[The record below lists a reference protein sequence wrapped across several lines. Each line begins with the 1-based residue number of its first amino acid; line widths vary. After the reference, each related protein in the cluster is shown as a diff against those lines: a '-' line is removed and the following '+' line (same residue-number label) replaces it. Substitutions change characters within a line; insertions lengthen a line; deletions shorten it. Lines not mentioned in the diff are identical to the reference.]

1 MEQTKSIYESADYK
15 RSRLAYAAQCTFE
28 YFVTILAGD
37 AYLAKLLTHMG
48 VKDSA
53 IGVISSFI
61 SVAFLFQLAS
71 LFLVRHIRNVKKTAT
86 FLNTLSSLLF
96 MCLYFLPLLP
106 TGTRGKTVCAGA
118 VILAAYFCNYVVT
131 SMIFKWG
138 NSFVEPTK
146 RGTYSAGKEMLSLV
160 SGIVFTLAVGHI
172 FDRFEAKGD
181 LKGGFLFMAV
191 AIFTV
196 TVLNFISLLLIKKEE
211 NPSKADIVSYKAV
224 FDNTLRNKSFR
235 RVVLMDSMFKCANYM
250 VIGFMGVYKT
260 KELLLT
266 VGTVQIIN
274 MIGNLGR
281 FSLSMP
287 FGKFANKY
295 GFAKGIEFGYT
306 IAALGFL
313 VNCFCTPDTWWLVIA
328 FTFLH
333 SVSMAG
339 TNQNSFNIM
348 YSYVKTD
355 YFVQASAIK
364 NSVAG
369 LVGFISSLI
378 GSRILEA
385 VQASGNS
392 IFGFSVYGQQVL
404 SFLSLIIMVILII
417 FVHFSV
423 SKQKAM
429 LQ

>member
-1 MEQTKSIYESADYK
+1 MKQTESIYESADYK

-37 AYLAKLLTHMG
+37 AYLAKLLTQMG

-53 IGVISSFI
+53 VGVISSFI
-61 SVAFLFQLAS
+61 SLAFLFQLAS
-71 LFLVRHIRNVKKTAT
+71 LFLIRHIRNVKKTAT
-86 FLNTLSSLLF
+86 FFNTLSSFLF
-96 MCLYFLPLLP
+96 MCLYFLPFLP
-106 TGTRGKTVCAGA
+106 VGVRGKTVCAGA
-118 VILAAYFCNYVVT
+118 VILSAYFCNYVVT

-146 RGTYSAGKEMLSLV
+146 RGTFSAGKEMLSLV
-160 SGIVFTLAVGHI
+160 SGIVFTLSVGHI
-172 FDRFEAKGD
+172 FDRFEAKD
-181 LKGGFLFMAV
+181 NLKGGFLFMAA

-211 NPSKADIVSYKAV
+211 NPPKADVVSYKAV
-224 FDNTLRNKSFR
+224 FENTLRNKSFR
-235 RVVLMDSMFKCANYM
+235 RVVLMDSAWKFATYM
-250 VIGFMGVYKT
+250 TLGFMGIYKT
-260 KELLLT
+260 KDLMLT

-274 MIGNLGR
+274 MVGNLGR

-295 GFAKGIEFGYT
+295 GFAKGIEFGYFL
-306 IAALGFL
+306 AALAFL
-313 VNCFCTPDTWWLVIA
+313 ANCFCTPNTWWLIVA
-328 FTFLH
+328 FTLLH
-333 SVSMAG
+333 SVSLAG
-339 TNQNSFNIM
+339 INQNSFNIM

-369 LVGFISSLI
+369 LVGFIASLI

-385 VQASGNS
+385 VQANGNRV
-392 IFGFSVYGQQVL
+392 FGLPLYGQQL
-404 SFLSLIIMVILII
+404 LSLFSFIIIVILIA
-417 FVHFSV
+417 FVHFVV
-423 SKQKAM
+423 SKQKNL